1 MYPLFKRSTI
11 RSKHL
16 FAFSAALLSLV
27 LIAAIAIMSGAAS
40 ASPELPVGNGSYVPL
55 APPTVPPTVGS
66 HTPTP
71 GPGTPSATSVPA
83 TSTAVTSPTVP
94 GPQPSA
100 EPTWASCPM
109 NFTDVLPGAWFYE
122 YIHWLYCRGVVQGYP
137 DGTFRPGNQAT
148 RGQIVK
154 IVSGAFHCQRI
165 LRMDRTSPTF
175 QPTRPSTRTSKPP
188 TTLVSSPA
196 TLAVVLASHVILK
209 FRPYSRPDFNVTR
222 GQLSKVIVL
231 TAQLYDP
238 VGWIL

>member
-11 RSKHL
+11 QSKHL
-16 FAFSAALLSLV
+16 FAFSAVLLSLV
-27 LIAAIAIMSGAAS
+27 LIAAIAILSGAAS
-40 ASPELPVGNGSYVPL
+40 ASPVLTGGNASYVPL

-109 NFTDVLPGAWFYE
+109 SFTDVLPGAWFYD
-122 YIHWLYCRGVVQGYP
+122 YIHWLYCQGVVQGYP
-137 DGTFRPGNQAT
+137 DGTFRPGNQTT

-154 IVSGAFHCQRI
+154 IVSGAFLLPTHTQGGPHFTDVPADQTFYSYIETAYYFGLVTGYPCGGVGEPCDFRVSDPI
-165 LRMDRTSPTF
+165 SAPTLTSP
-175 QPTRPSTRTSKPP
+175 
-188 TTLVSSPA
+188 A
-196 TLAVVLASHVILK
+196 ASYP
-209 FRPYSRPDFNVTR
+209 R
-222 GQLSKVIVL
+222 
-231 TAQLYDP
+231 
-238 VGWIL
+238 